1 MYLESIEI
9 NGFKSFPDKTRL
21 NFKKGITAVVG
32 PNGSGKS
39 NIADA
44 VRWVLGEQ
52 SVKSLRS
59 QKMEDVIF
67 NGTEKR
73 TATGIASVS
82 LVINNADK
90 SVNSAGDKIE
100 ISRKFYRSGE
110 SAYSINGVVSR
121 LKDVHE
127 LFYDTGL
134 GRDGYSMIGQ
144 GKIDEIISSK
154 AADRR
159 EIFESAAGIAKYRHR
174 KTEAT
179 RKLQSISENLIRIK
193 DIFIEVES
201 RIEPLFI
208 QSKKAEKFLDLNRA
222 KSEIEVGLWLDTINK
237 SSVKFDGIRDKIK
250 ITENDLAT
258 SNNQLENI
266 DFSTKTLENL
276 SAQFSNEIEQN
287 RENITQILALN
298 TEITSQIAVLKND
311 LTHNENDVEKLN
323 LSLTSATQQ
332 RENRE
337 NLLED
342 LHGELDLKQT
352 EINALREKIEQTKQ
366 KLNELTEIF
375 ASEISGEKSLN
386 LGEIITQLVDLKT
399 QIATAQNTKEINANR
414 ISTLNFEIDEQTKS
428 QKDLQKEQEKITAD
442 IENLDEKILENENI
456 LKGTEIKLAQ
466 KQTAHEDLKNRCDK
480 LRQQSVAAFEKAAIL
495 QRLEDNMEGFG
506 FATKKVLN
514 ANFAGVEGVIS
525 HLLSCDKE
533 YDLALE
539 TALGGAIQNI
549 VVKTETDATAAIKF
563 LKDNNFGRATFMP
576 LESIKPRHFT
586 GEKPHNINGFCAIA
600 ADIVKCDSAHK
611 NIASHLLGGV
621 IIATDIE
628 SARRIAKKTAYKHR
642 IVTLDGQQISPG
654 GVFTGGS
661 KVKTAGIF
669 SRAKDIKN
677 LTEKGKQFE
686 LEANDLQKDLTEQS
700 VQISKL
706 NAEII
711 TTKSEIT
718 TFNEDKTLAASEIRR
733 ITSQANF
740 LGENIKSMQI
750 EIAKISAEIEDLTN
764 KIDENKTNLADLESK
779 KQDLETE
786 IAKDGEKKAKQDLA
800 RDEISQT
807 LTDLNLNFVKIEQE
821 KSALEQKISEISEN
835 LSQTTQEDEQIYAE
849 IAEINAKSAEC
860 EQKITNLEENL
871 TANLTKQKDFEQK
884 IDYLTAKIAQNSD
897 EIKATQDNARENIER
912 RAMLKAE
919 IERLEHRLSS
929 AQTEVD
935 ELIAKLFDEYELTLT
950 EARKT
955 AKIPQNIG
963 DANRQLKSLKN
974 EIRNLGIIN
983 VAAIEE
989 YKLVNERYNFMK
1001 TQIDDIEL
1009 SRAELTKL
1017 IEDLTGKMQKI
1028 FTEKFAQI
1036 NKNFS
1041 TVFAE
1046 LFGGGKADL
1055 SLTNPDEILE
1065 SGINIAVQPPGKKL
1079 AIIEQL
1085 SGGEKVLTAL
1095 AIYFA
1100 IMRINP
1106 PPFCVMDE
1114 VEAALDESNVTRF
1127 AQFCKK
1133 SARKTQFIT
1142 ITHRR
1147 QTMEEADM
1155 LYGVTMQEKGVS
1167 KLLVLNPAEMEKI
1180 LKA

>member
-59 QKMEDVIF
+59 QKMEDIIF
-67 NGTEKR
+67 GGTEKR
-73 TATGIASVS
+73 AATGIASVS
-82 LVINNADK
+82 LVINNDDK
-90 SVNSAGDKIE
+90 TVNSSDDKIE
-100 ISRKFYRSGE
+100 IARKFYRSGE
-110 SAYSINGVVSR
+110 SAYSINGNIVR

-154 AADRR
+154 AGDRR

-174 KTEAT
+174 KTEAG

-208 QSKKAEKFLDLNRA
+208 QSKKAEKFLEINRE
-222 KSEIEVGLWLDTINK
+222 KSEIEIGLWLDTINK

-250 ITENDLAT
+250 ITENDLST
-258 SNNQLENI
+258 SNQQLENI
-266 DFSTKTLENL
+266 DLSTKNLEDL
-276 SAQFSNEIEQN
+276 SAKFGGEIEQN
-287 RENITQILALN
+287 REYIKNISTLN

-311 LTHNENDVEKLN
+311 LQHNTKALEKLN
-323 LSLTSATQQ
+323 LSLTTAGEQ
-332 RENRE
+332 RESQE
-337 NLLED
+337 NLVED
-342 LHGELDLKQT
+342 LRLQAVAKQT
-352 EINALREKIEQTKQ
+352 ESDLLLEKIDDVKQ
-366 KLNELTEIF
+366 KLTEISELF
-375 ASEISGEKSLN
+375 TKDDEHRKSHALNNIITEISER
-386 LGEIITQLVDLKT
+386 KT
-399 QIATAQNTKEINANR
+399 AIATAENTKAMNLQRIN
-414 ISTLNFEIDEQTKS
+414 SLNSESAEQAKS
-428 QKDLQKEQEKITAD
+428 QADLQAQETKITAD
-442 IENLDEKILENENI
+442 ITKFEEKITENENI
-456 LKGTEIKLAQ
+456 LKGLEIKFTQ
-466 KQTAHEDLKNRCDK
+466 KQTTHENLKNQVEK
-480 LRQQSVAAFEKAAIL
+480 LHQQSTAALEKAQIL
-495 QRLEDNMEGFG
+495 QNLEDNMEGFG
-506 FATKKVLN
+506 FATKKIIN
-514 ANFAGVEGVIS
+514 AKFAGVHGVIS
-525 HLLSCDKE
+525 HLLSCEKQ

-539 TALGGAIQNI
+539 TALGNSIQNI
-549 VVKTETDATAAIKF
+549 VVKTENDATSAIKF

-576 LESIKPRHFT
+576 LESIKPRRFN
-586 GEKPHNINGFCAIA
+586 GEKPHNINGFIAIA
-600 ADIVKCDSAHK
+600 ADIVKCDDVYK
-611 NIASHLLGGV
+611 NVVAHLLGSV
-621 IIATDIE
+621 IIAEDIE
-628 SARRIAKKTAYKHR
+628 TARKIAKHTGYKHR

-654 GVFTGGS
+654 GIFTGGS

-669 SRAKDIKN
+669 SRVNDIKN
-677 LTEKGKQFE
+677 LTAKGKKFAADAE
-686 LEANDLQKDLTEQS
+686 NLQKDLNNQS
-700 VQISKL
+700 AKISKF
-706 NAEII
+706 NADII
-711 TTKSEIT
+711 AIKSEII
-718 TFNEDKTLAASEIRR
+718 TFNEDKTMALGEIRR
-733 ITSQANF
+733 ITSQIAF
-740 LGENIKSMQI
+740 FAENIKAMTAEETRITAEIQNLTKDLTESQLNLTNLETKKQNLEL
-750 EIAKISAEIEDLTN
+750 EIAKEDEQKAEHT
-764 KIDENKTNLADLESK
+764 T
-779 KQDLETE
+779 
-786 IAKDGEKKAKQDLA
+786 A
-800 RDEISQT
+800 RDETSQI
-807 LTDLNLNFVKIEQE
+807 LTNLNLELIKIEQE
-821 KSALEQKISEISEN
+821 KSVFEQKITEISET
-835 LSQTTQEDEQIYAE
+835 LSQTMQEDEKIYAE
-849 IAEINAKSAEC
+849 IAKVNVKDTEC
-860 EQKITNLEENL
+860 NEKIANLEENL
-871 TANLTKQKDFEQK
+871 NVNLAKMQEFEQK
-884 IDYLTAKIAQNSD
+884 IEDLTAKITQNAD
-897 EIKATQDNARENIER
+897 EIKTTQDDARENIER
-912 RAMLKAE
+912 CAMLKAE
-919 IERLEHRLSS
+919 IERLEHRLIS
-929 AQTEVD
+929 AQNQTD

-955 AKIPQNIG
+955 AQIPLNLG
-963 DANRQLKSLKN
+963 DANRKLKSLKN

-1001 TQIDDIEL
+1001 AQIEDIEQ

-1017 IEDLTGKMQKI
+1017 IENLTAKMQKI
-1028 FTEKFAQI
+1028 FTEKFGQI
-1036 NKNFS
+1036 NKNFKV
-1041 TVFAE
+1041 VFAE

-1055 SLTNPDEILE
+1055 ALTNPDEILE
-1065 SGINIAVQPPGKKL
+1065 SGINITVQPPGKNIS
-1079 AIIEQL
+1079 IIEQL

-1114 VEAALDESNVTRF
+1114 VEAALDESNVSRF
-1127 AQFCKK
+1127 AKFCK
-1133 SARKTQFIT
+1133 SAAHKTQFIT

-1167 KLLVLNPAEMEKI
+1167 KLLQLNPVEMEKI

>member
-73 TATGIASVS
+73 GATGIASVS

-90 SVNSAGDKIE
+90 TVKSADEQIE
-100 ISRKFYRSGE
+100 ISRKYYRSGE
-110 SAYSINGVVSR
+110 SAYSINGTVSR

-154 AADRR
+154 STERR
-159 EIFESAAGIAKYRHR
+159 EIFETAAGISKYRHR
-174 KTEAT
+174 KTEAQ
-179 RKLQSISENLIRIK
+179 RKLQSISENLVRIK
-193 DIFIEVES
+193 DIFLEVEN

-208 QSKKAEKFLDLNRA
+208 QSKKAEKFIELDRQ
-222 KSEIEVGLWLDTINK
+222 KSEIEVGLWLDIINK
-237 SSVKFDGIRDKIK
+237 SSDKFDGIRAKIK
-250 ITENDLAT
+250 IAQDDFVA
-258 SNNQLENI
+258 SNSQLENI
-266 DFSTKTLENL
+266 DLATKNLEELNVEL
-276 SAQFSNEIEQN
+276 TEKIEQN
-287 RENITQILALN
+287 RENIAKILDVN
-298 TEITSQIAVLKND
+298 TEIKSQIAVFKND
-311 LTHNENDVEKLN
+311 IEHNVQDIEKLN
-323 LSLTSATQQ
+323 SNLTSATEN

-337 NLLED
+337 KLLENLHHD
-342 LHGELDLKQT
+342 LDTKQVKVKKFF
-352 EINALREKIEQTKQ
+352 EKIEQTKQ
-366 KLNELTEIF
+366 KLNKLNELF
-375 ASEISGEKSLN
+375 ASETDDEKSLSLN
-386 LGEIITQLVDLKT
+386 EIIAKLADLKT
-399 QIATAQNTKEINANR
+399 RLATAQNTKKININR
-414 ISTLNFEIDEQTKS
+414 ITTLNSDMLTQEKS
-428 QKDLQKEQEKITAD
+428 QKDLQGEQEKAEAD
-442 IENLDEKILENENI
+442 VKRLEEKILENENV
-456 LKGTEIKLAQ
+456 LKGVEIILLQ
-466 KQTAHEDLKNRCDK
+466 KQSAHEELKNKCDR
-480 LRQQSVAAFEKAAIL
+480 LRQQAASALEKAQIL
-495 QRLEDNMEGFG
+495 QALEDNMEGFS

-514 ANFAGVEGVIS
+514 ANFSGVVGVIS

-539 TALGGAIQNI
+539 TALGNSVQNI
-549 VVKTETDATAAIKF
+549 VVKTENDATVAIKF
-563 LKDNNFGRATFMP
+563 LKENNFGRATFMP
-576 LESIKPRHFT
+576 LESIKSRYFT
-586 GEKPHNINGFCAIA
+586 GEKLHDIDGFCAIA
-600 ADIVKCDSAHK
+600 VDIVKCESAHE

-621 IIATDIE
+621 IIASDIE
-628 SARRIAKKTAYKHR
+628 AARKIAKKTAYKHR

-661 KVKTAGIF
+661 KVRTAGIF
-669 SRAKDIKN
+669 SRTKDIKA
-677 LTEKGKQFE
+677 LAERGKSLQN
-686 LEANDLQKDLTEQS
+686 EANNLQKDFANES
-700 VQISKL
+700 ANISKL
-706 NAEII
+706 NADII
-711 TTKSEIT
+711 ATKSEIT
-718 TFNEDKTLAASEIRR
+718 TFNEDKTLALAEIRR
-733 ITSQANF
+733 MDSQSKF
-740 LGENIKSMQI
+740 LCENIKAMMT
-750 EIAKISAEIEDLTN
+750 EVGKISNETENLTKEIL
-764 KIDENKTNLADLESK
+764 ENETALQEFEEKKQKLES
-779 KQDLETE
+779 E
-786 IAKDGEKKAKQDLA
+786 IAKDDEKKTEYNLA
-800 RDEISQT
+800 REKISQT
-807 LTDLNLNFVKIEQE
+807 LTELNIDFMKAEQE
-821 KSALEQKISEISEN
+821 KFTLEEKISELNET
-835 LSQTTQEDEQIYAE
+835 LSQTTKDDAKILAE
-849 IAEINAKSAEC
+849 IVEISKKNDLCA
-860 EQKITNLEENL
+860 QKVTACEENL
-871 TANLTKQKDFEQK
+871 TSNILRMQEFEQSIENLSVK
-884 IDYLTAKIAQNSD
+884 ISQNSGQ
-897 EIKATQDNARENIER
+897 IKTTQDTARENIER
-912 RAMLKAE
+912 RAALKAE
-919 IERLEHRLSS
+919 IDRLEHRLTT

-950 EARKT
+950 EVKKT
-955 AKIPQNIG
+955 AQIPQNLG
-963 DANRQLKSLKN
+963 EANRTLKSLKN

-989 YKLVNERYNFMK
+989 YKLVNERHVFMK
-1001 TQIDDIEL
+1001 TQIEDIEQ
-1009 SRAELTKL
+1009 SRTELTKL
-1017 IEDLTGKMQKI
+1017 IADLTGKMQKI
-1028 FTEKFAQI
+1028 FVEKFAQI

-1041 TVFAE
+1041 AVFAE
-1046 LFGGGKADL
+1046 LFGGGKAEL
-1055 SLTNPDEILE
+1055 SLTNPGEILE

-1114 VEAALDESNVTRF
+1114 VEAALDEANVTRF

-1133 SARKTQFIT
+1133 STRKTQFIT

-1167 KLLVLNPAEMEKI
+1167 KLLVLNPSEMEKI